1 VENKII
7 KLAFIILIMSGCS
20 SKTQV
25 HLFGANLDQTAIKQ
39 IEARIDKQ
47 RFELKVNKQPFPDSI
62 NSNAVIFT
70 PGKNANQRVLDI
82 IDVVTELGYKVPSTN
97 LIMQNNHSFSAN
109 NMGLYLLPDG
119 FVIKETI
126 HKIPLAN
133 EYGSRNC
140 FNTTN
145 LVLKED
151 QNFLLTVNRWDSDKE
166 DYIENFYRGK
176 WYKDQA
182 DVIELIHTS
191 WQDNL
196 FFLRSED
203 EVNSNDGRRRVV
215 SLLPQSSPKT
225 EQLRVIN
232 CTYSISLII

>member
-1 VENKII
+1 MKGNII
-7 KLAFIILIMSGCS
+7 KLAFIILAMSGCS
-20 SKTQV
+20 SKTQI
-25 HLFGANLDQTAIKQ
+25 HLFAANLEQAAINQ

-47 RFELKVNKQPFPDSI
+47 LFELKVNKQPFPDSI

-82 IDVVTELGYKVPSTN
+82 IDVVTELGYEIPTTN

-119 FVIKETI
+119 FVIKETSY
-126 HKIPLAN
+126 KIPLAN

-140 FNTTN
+140 NHTTN